1 MPELSTTSVSLLS
14 PRPSPSPHWQLPTLE
29 MVVSPGQKIV
39 PVRPKGQLH
48 HPKPAK
54 ASLGQWKVQA
64 ATWREACWA
73 EGLPEGEEEKG
84 PWVFSHRPAYLP
96 CKGLGLEV
104 RVGAS
109 ATPGCS
115 PHTCRP
121 LCASF
126 FSLSVELPSE
136 ASPRALSEQGGPGPS
151 PGRAGPG
158 GRKQQPA
165 PRWVVA
171 QQGFQWRPACAPG
184 EHRKQV
190 GLVDPR
196 PHKGSRHLE
205 GSSMQ
210 TREATYLCSLAGAI
224 AHLQPV
230 VRWGSL
236 GCKHHSAA
244 ESGERW
250 SSKGWIWVI

>member
-136 ASPRALSEQGGPGPS
+136 ASPRAPYQS
-151 PGRAGPG
+151 RAGLAPPQGVLALGAGSNSQHRG
-158 GRKQQPA
+158 G
-165 PRWVVA
+165 W
-171 QQGFQWRPACAPG
+171 W
-184 EHRKQV
+184 H
-190 GLVDPR
+190 
-196 PHKGSRHLE
+196 SR
-205 GSSMQ
+205 GSSGALPVLPVSTGSKWGLWTQ
-210 TREATYLCSLAGAI
+210 DHTKGPVTWREARCKREKPPICVPLPEPSLI
-224 AHLQPV
+224 SNL
-230 VRWGSL
+230 S
-236 GCKHHSAA
+236 
-244 ESGERW
+244 
-250 SSKGWIWVI
+250 